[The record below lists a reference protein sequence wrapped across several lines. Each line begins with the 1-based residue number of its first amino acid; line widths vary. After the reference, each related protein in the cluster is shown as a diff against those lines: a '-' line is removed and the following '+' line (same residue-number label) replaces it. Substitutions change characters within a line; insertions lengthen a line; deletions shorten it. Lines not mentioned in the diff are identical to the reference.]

1 MEHMKTGILLTNLGT
16 PDAPT
21 KQALKRYLS
30 EFLSD
35 PRVVDPPNKLIWWL
49 ALNVVILNIRPAKSA
64 LNYAKIW
71 DSFGSGSPL
80 LNITQAQLEGV
91 QEKLSEQDAEF
102 EFEMGMRYGNPSI
115 PSALKKLKDK
125 GCDKIIVLPLYPQYS
140 KTTTLST
147 LDAIER
153 ELGTWPQKPEIA
165 FIEHYY
171 QNKPYIQALT
181 NSVKEYQSKHG
192 EPDKLLISFHGIPQR
207 YVDNGDIYYQ
217 HCIETAELLAKSLNL
232 KDEQW
237 QSCFQSI
244 FGREEWT
251 KPYTKDTLESLAGSG
266 TESIQVVCP
275 GFAADCLE
283 TLEEIDDENR
293 GYFMDAGGKTFGYI
307 PALNTRQDH
316 IEAIINV
323 VSEHLTYE

>member
-1 MEHMKTGILLTNLGT
+1 MKTGILLTNLGT
-16 PDAPT
+16 PDEPT
-21 KQALKRYLS
+21 KEALKRYLS

-49 ALNVVILNIRPAKSA
+49 ALNVVILNIRPKKSA

-71 DSFGSGSPL
+71 DSFGKGSPL
-80 LNITQAQLEGV
+80 LNITQAQLDGL
-91 QEKLSEQDAEF
+91 KNSLSPQHPELEF
-102 EFEMGMRYGNPSI
+102 AMGMRYGNPSI
-115 PSALKKLKDK
+115 PLALNELKSK

-147 LDAIER
+147 LDAINL
-153 ELGTWPQKPEIA
+153 ELSTWSQSPDLV

-171 QNKPYIQALT
+171 QNKSYIQALN

-192 EPDKLLISFHGIPQR
+192 KSDKLLISFHGIPQR

-232 KDEQW
+232 KDDQW
-237 QSCFQSI
+237 SSSFQSI

-251 KPYTKDTLESLAGSG
+251 KPYTKDTLESLAQAGVKSV
-266 TESIQVVCP
+266 QVVCP
-275 GFAADCLE
+275 GFSADCLE

-293 GYFMDAGGKTFGYI
+293 GYFMDAGGETFGYI
-307 PALNTRQDH
+307 PALNTRHDH
-316 IEAIINV
+316 IEAIINII
-323 VSEHLTYE
+323 SEHLVFNNG